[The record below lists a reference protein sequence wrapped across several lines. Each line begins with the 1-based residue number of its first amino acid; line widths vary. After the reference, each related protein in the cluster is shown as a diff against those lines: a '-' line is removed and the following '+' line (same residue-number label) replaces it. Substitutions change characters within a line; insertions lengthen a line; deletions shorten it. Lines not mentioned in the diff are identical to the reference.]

1 MVGYVDNPLPDDRRD
16 RWRMVKIVEVSFK
29 EAGARHVPLYLVN
42 RCSDSYQFFL
52 DPQSV
57 PMRLWSELVG

>member
-1 MVGYVDNPLPDDRRD
+1 
-16 RWRMVKIVEVSFK
+16 MVKIVEVSFK
-29 EAGARHVPLYLVN
+29 EADAPVYLVN
-42 RCSDSYQFFL
+42 RCSDTYQFFL